1 MFFHH
6 GPCKHGRHIVAF
18 PRLRYR
24 DKHPELW
31 RPTITNGKPCKSSIG
46 EGHGLSCFFSRASSV
61 LMSWWAKQRIM
72 ILLQCFWH
80 PLRSLCSFQVCKVI
94 RTRIDRLN
102 RCQGFT
108 IWFALALWTA
118 SSICFML
125 SYIAWKR
132 HVRFLLDLSAPPC
145 TDNVRVSPCAAPG
158 FKRKR
163 RAKRAA
169 EELNLGTGG
178 SWCTMCSLCLIHLN
192 RIDFGELMIAVDPVR
207 RGWHCGKLQV
217 HLLMQVEH
225 LWRLMQMLLFHWN
238 LSSESF

>member
-31 RPTITNGKPCKSSIG
+31 RPTITNGKPCTSSIG

-61 LMSWWAKQRIM
+61 MMSWWAKQRIL

-102 RCQGFT
+102 RCQRFT

-118 SSICFML
+118 SNICFML

-132 HVRFLLDLSAPPC
+132 HVRFLLDLSAPPF

-163 RAKRAA
+163 RAKRAV

-178 SWCTMCSLCLIHLN
+178 WWCTTCSLCLVYLN
-192 RIDFGELMIAVDPVR
+192 RIEFGELTIAVDPLR
-207 RGWHCGKLQV
+207 CGWHCGKLPV

-225 LWRLMQMLLFHWN
+225 LWRLQMLLFHWN